1 MKEDNMIMEN
11 KTERAVRIIW
21 YSFCVI
27 IAAISIR
34 RFGIGGR
41 VFTAGLFLLSL
52 ALAGAEDIR
61 TMHIPD
67 WITAACGAAGLLSI
81 PFFPEISLAGRCLG
95 AFGVSGLLLCITL
108 LAPGSFGGGDV
119 KLTAASGIFLGLEG
133 NLRAFAL
140 AVFMA
145 GAFCVWMLFRGKLG
159 RRDRIAFGPFLCA
172 GMMLQAAGSG
182 YL

>member
-1 MKEDNMIMEN
+1 MIMEN

-61 TMHIPD
+61 TMYIPD

-81 PFFPEISLAGRCLG
+81 PFFPEISLGRQVPWSVWCKRTSS
-95 AFGVSGLLLCITL
+95 VHNI
-108 LAPGSFGGGDV
+108 
-119 KLTAASGIFLGLEG
+119 
-133 NLRAFAL
+133 
-140 AVFMA
+140 A
-145 GAFCVWMLFRGKLG
+145 GAGKLW
-159 RRDRIAFGPFLCA
+159 RRRHQIDGCQRNIP
-172 GMMLQAAGSG
+172 GMGS
-182 YL
+182 